1 MGHGRAFQLMV
12 SIVST
17 YGVCCFTLRCHNFN
31 LWCRPLLYTMHHKV
45 TFCSEPP
52 TASKRRVRSCTY
64 AVWSPKRFIGI
75 CKICVPITVV
85 VRSHTPESR
94 ASPRAGC
101 RLCCSLHPAHASYL
115 LYCTLSVTLVELCAP
130 VVTSVAVTT
139 TV

>member
-17 YGVCCFTLRCHNFN
+17 YGLCCFTLRGHNFN

-45 TFCSEPP
+45 TFRSEPP

-64 AVWSPKRFIGI
+64 AVWFTHKRFIGI

-94 ASPRAGC
+94 ASPRGWMQVM
-101 RLCCSLHPAHASYL
+101 LQS
-115 LYCTLSVTLVELCAP
+115 
-130 VVTSVAVTT
+130 TSSPCV
-139 TV
+139 